1 MDSVKLSEIA
11 RLVEGDLLGE
21 GNIDIR
27 NIAGIKEAEEGDI
40 TFLSNKRYVPFAKHT
55 KASAIIVPHSFSP
68 FRGKSFIRVDNPY
81 TAFRKIV
88 NFFSPDERK
97 YPPGIH
103 PTAIIGKNVT
113 LGKDLTINPH
123 AVISDNVMLGDNTI
137 IMAGVFVGES
147 VSIGRDCLV
156 YPNVT
161 IREETFLGDRVI
173 IHSGSVI
180 GSDGFGFAK
189 NGETHEKVPQLGKVI
204 IEDDVEIGANVTVD
218 RATMGVTHIKMGTK
232 IDNLVQ
238 IGHNVV
244 IGENS
249 IIVAQV
255 GISGSS
261 NIGKD
266 VILAGQAGVAGH
278 IEIGD
283 HTIVGAQAGVT
294 KSVPPGTCVSGYP
307 ARPHLQAK
315 KAQAYISRVPALA
328 KTLKDL
334 RERISALERELDRSE
349 RERKL
354 KIPLHI

>member
-1 MDSVKLSEIA
+1 MDSVKLTEIA
-11 RLVEGDLLGE
+11 RLVEGELIGDGD
-21 GNIDIR
+21 IDIKS
-27 NIAGIKEAEEGDI
+27 IAGIKEAVEGDI
-40 TFLSNKRYVPFAKHT
+40 AFLSNKRYVPYAKLT
-55 KASAIIVPHSFSP
+55 RASAIIVPYSFSP
-68 FRGKSFIRVDNPY
+68 FPGKSFISVENPY
-81 TAFRKIV
+81 TAFRKVV
-88 NFFSPDERK
+88 NFFMPNKRK

-123 AVISDNVMLGDNTI
+123 AVISDHATLGDNTI

-147 VSIGRDCLV
+147 ASIGKDCLI

-161 IREETFLGDRVI
+161 IREDTFLGDRVI

-218 RATMGVTHIKMGTK
+218 RATMGVTRIKKGTK

-266 VILAGQAGVAGH
+266 VVLAGQAGVAGH

-294 KSVPPGTCVSGYP
+294 KSIPPNTCVSGYP
-307 ARPHLQAK
+307 ARPHQQAK
-315 KAQAYISRVPALA
+315 KMQAYIARVPDLA
-328 KTLKDL
+328 ITLKEL
-334 RERISALERELDRSE
+334 KKRIAEIENELEKTQK
-349 RERKL
+349 ERKL